1 MVESS
6 GAKGVLREKLPEH
19 AMELAQEERYRLKR
33 ELGWF
38 ELMLFVLG
46 ATIGAGIFV
55 LPGVAAAK
63 FTGPAVMISYAL
75 GGIVTIAV
83 ALAYTEFASM
93 VPVAGSAY
101 TYSYV
106 ALGEI
111 LAWIVGWDLIFEF
124 TMIASTVA
132 VGWGGYFNSFLE
144 TIFGITL
151 PQAISHDITHGG
163 IVNLPAILGLLI
175 VAWIALTGI
184 RASGIANALF
194 TTAKVFAILFVL
206 TVGVFY
212 IKLENWTTPFAP
224 YGLAGIM
231 TGAALTFFAYTGF
244 DGITSLLE
252 EVKRP
257 ERDIPIALIGGISLC
272 ALFYV
277 AMSAVITGMVHWTKL
292 DVPNPAAFVLM
303 QVGIPWGGAL
313 ISISVLFGLIATMLG
328 NSLSASRILF
338 AMGRDGLLPEWF
350 AFVHPTRRVP
360 RNAAYV
366 IYTAAIIFA
375 GFLSISEL
383 AELANIGGLTA
394 FTLVTISVMVM
405 RYTDP
410 ERKRIFKV
418 PAIWVI
424 GPIGIIGS
432 LALIAS
438 LPVVTFIRFTVWLV
452 IGLIIYFSYG
462 YKHSKEGTGYYI
474 GKENQK

>member
-1 MVESS
+1 
-6 GAKGVLREKLPEH
+6 
-19 AMELAQEERYRLKR
+19 
-33 ELGWF
+33 
-38 ELMLFVLG
+38 
-46 ATIGAGIFV
+46 
-55 LPGVAAAK
+55 
-63 FTGPAVMISYAL
+63 
-75 GGIVTIAV
+75 
-83 ALAYTEFASM
+83 
-93 VPVAGSAY
+93 
-101 TYSYV
+101 
-106 ALGEI
+106 
-111 LAWIVGWDLIFEF
+111 
-124 TMIASTVA
+124 MIASTVA

-144 TIFGITL
+144 TVFGITL

-206 TVGVFY
+206 TVGVFH

-224 YGLAGIM
+224 YGIAGIM

-303 QVGIPWGGAL
+303 QVGIPWGEAL

-418 PAIWVI
+418 PAILGYWAYWNNRFSCVNCKPSCCDVYKI
-424 GPIGIIGS
+424 HCVACNRPYHILQLWIQAFQGRYRILYWERESKVKAKGS
-432 LALIAS
+432 PTKRAS
-438 LPVVTFIRFTVWLV
+438 L
-452 IGLIIYFSYG
+452 FS
-462 YKHSKEGTGYYI
+462 I
-474 GKENQK
+474 